1 MLRTLCKN
9 KKERK
14 MTTSF
19 GFVFDMSVLHTTCL
33 LSIHLFFVLN
43 TTFISIEYKIFP
55 FRLLSKVHQAFLSS
69 DKTLIQQ
76 SAHACWLQLDIEC
89 QGKMAPLYWRT
100 IRDRGTVFLSILAL
114 LCYCYIFMS
123 QQCLYDFVLTIKYSK
138 SITSYLGMCR

>member
-43 TTFISIEYKIFP
+43 TTFISIEYKF
-55 FRLLSKVHQAFLSS
+55 FLLDYCQKYIRHFYRVTKHWFNRVHMRADYNQ
-69 DKTLIQQ
+69 TE
-76 SAHACWLQLDIEC
+76 W
-89 QGKMAPLYWRT
+89 QGIMAPLYWRT